1 MVIISGARVV
11 LSLLKERRQVGDK
24 ASHVIHGDLS
34 PGAVSSSQDDLISV
48 RNGAGV
54 TLMN

>member
-1 MVIISGARVV
+1 MVIISGTCVV

-24 ASHVIHGDLS
+24 ATHVIHGDLS

-54 TLMN
+54 T

>member
-1 MVIISGARVV
+1 MVIISGTCVV
-11 LSLLKERRQVGDK
+11 LSLLSERRQVGDK

-34 PGAVSSSQDDLISV
+34 PRAVTPGQDNLISV

-54 TLMN
+54 T